1 MHKKNILKQTQSYA
15 NVIVGQI
22 ENNFLKLHDAIIS
35 CADMED
41 AIYTFHQDIQTNTDD
56 IFSIH
61 NNNEK
66 SKIYQRNI
74 YDLVCPDYKSIEP
87 LTVGVFGESGSGK
100 SHQLQLIRDG
110 ILKGIGDSILTTIPI
125 SFNAWRFEDEE
136 HIIIPLLKTLI
147 HAVDEYNK
155 NFKDTLVHDLEST
168 ISHLRIVLY
177 SLNYGF
183 QMPKNNKGVLRDN
196 VRNDMRVQLIAP
208 EKLDSIYLNIP
219 QFIEKITLLEK
230 VNFVFLVDDL
240 DRCLPENTLKILNSF
255 ELFLNVPTCTFVLSL
270 NDDIIERGVAH
281 HYKDYQNRH
290 HYLYEDKD
298 SDDYAFNLTL
308 ELPITGDEYIEKM
321 IQLPTRLPTIDTA
334 HAREFLKEYSQEWI
348 EDVDVD
354 YDPYKT
360 SEQNRIVKP
369 SENLLDFFAH
379 SIPTKPRKIKRVAML
394 FENKIKHLKSL
405 ELEVDLILLAK
416 ITLLELF
423 APKLLRFVQ
432 SQNRY
437 HSSLWRRLEEFRF
450 AGKSDEQ
457 NSLEDFIIIEKYIKK
472 ISKTEKFTKMYRSLL
487 KHLKE
492 HYDARDRFELDYIFD
507 GSYIDDSQLDKNLKH
522 IFETSREI
530 KYDEKVT
537 KVIYSPNFEKLLFSD
552 NDPTAWRDAF
562 KEDNLFANNK
572 ALLASDQLDKIMKKA
587 KSNGFIKNV
596 DWFAL
601 VAKYSKSSEVAKYI
615 SFDMGIHAV
624 TFNEFDKYCNSIGRK
639 KPDDNEWGRRFRP
652 VINVSWDDAVSY
664 AKWRSKKEGITYR
677 LPTSKE
683 WGLACNL
690 GKDTG
695 WHFGDDPNILGSYA
709 WYRGNSNKKTNPVG
723 SKIPNELGLY
733 DMHGNVWEWCID
745 WCDDKQEKKII
756 RGGSWNLIASDMHT
770 NDINCMEHN
779 YRYGIVGFRL
789 LKEIP

>member
-1 MHKKNILKQTQSYA
+1 MHRKNILKQTQSYA
-15 NVIVGQI
+15 NVIVEQI
-22 ENNFLKLHDAIIS
+22 ENSFLKLHSAIMS
-35 CADMED
+35 CDKMRD
-41 AIYTFHQDIQTNTDD
+41 AIYAFHQDVETNTDD
-56 IFSIH
+56 IFSIR
-61 NNNEK
+61 NGNEK

-74 YDLVCPDYKSIEP
+74 HDLVCNDYKSIEP

-110 ILKGIGDSILTTIPI
+110 ILNGIGDSALTTIPI
-125 SFNAWRFEDEE
+125 SFNAWRFEEEE

-147 HAVDEYNK
+147 HGIEEYDK
-155 NFKDTLVHDLEST
+155 NFKNTLGENLDSI
-168 ISHLRIVLY
+168 ISHLTVILH

-183 QMPKNNKGVLRDN
+183 QIHKSTKNLLREN
-196 VRNDMRVQLIAP
+196 TRNDLRVQLIPP

-240 DRCLPENTLKILNSF
+240 DRCLPENTLRILNSF
-255 ELFLNVPTCTFVLSL
+255 ELFLNVPACTFVLTL

-290 HYLYEDKD
+290 HYLYENKN

-308 ELPITGDEYIEKM
+308 ELPITGDEYMEKM

-348 EDVDVD
+348 KDIDAN
-354 YDPYKT
+354 YDPYKA
-360 SEQNRIVKP
+360 SEQSKMKKP
-369 SENLLDFFAH
+369 SDNLLDFFAH

-405 ELEVDLILLAK
+405 DLEVDLILLAK

-423 APKLLRFVQ
+423 APKLLRFIQ
-432 SQNRY
+432 NQNRY

-450 AGKSDEQ
+450 AGKSEEQ
-457 NSLEDFIIIEKYIKK
+457 NSLEDFIIIEQYIKN

-487 KHLKE
+487 RHLKE

-507 GSYIDDSQLDKNLKH
+507 GSYIDNPELDKNLKH
-522 IFETSREI
+522 IFETTREI
-530 KYDEKVT
+530 KSNEKMR
-537 KVIYSPNFEKLLFSD
+537 KVIYSPNFEKLLFSVD
-552 NDPTAWRDAF
+552 DPTSWRDAF

-572 ALLASDQLDKIMKKA
+572 ALLTLDQLDKIMQKA

-596 DWFAL
+596 DWLTL
-601 VAKYSKSSEVAKYI
+601 VAKYSKSIEIAKYI
-615 SFDMGIHAV
+615 SFDMGIYAV
-624 TFNEFDKYCNSIGRK
+624 TFNEFDKYCDDIGRK
-639 KPDDNEWGRRFRP
+639 KPDDNQWGRGFRP
-652 VINVSWDDAVSY
+652 VINISWDDAVSY
-664 AKWRSKKEGITYR
+664 AKWKSKKEGETYR

-683 WGLACNL
+683 WSLACNL
-690 GKDTG
+690 GKDTS
-695 WHFGDDPNILGSYA
+695 WHFGDDPNMLGSYA
-709 WYRGNSNKKTNPVG
+709 WYRDNSSKKTNPVG

-733 DMHGNVWEWCID
+733 DMHGNVWEWCMD
-745 WCDDKQEKKII
+745 WCDDEHEKKIV
-756 RGGSWNLIASDMHT
+756 RGGSWNLVASDMQT
-770 NDINCMEHN
+770 NDIDCMEHN
-779 YRYGIVGFRL
+779 HRYGIVGFRL
-789 LKEIP
+789 LKERQ